1 MEDLR
6 HLLPFVE
13 IVKSGSFAGA
23 ATRLG
28 VTPPAISKSVKQLES
43 RLGVRLIN
51 RTTRRL
57 HLTGEGQQLFNQ
69 LEALLSG
76 IGDAIKH
83 VRETADQ
90 PAGKIRISV
99 GATFGRYS
107 LMPALI
113 EFMKI
118 HPKVDLEIS
127 FDDTPSGLIEQ
138 GFDLGIHH
146 GYGSETSFVVRELCD
161 YPIILVA
168 SPEYLAHRGIPRTP
182 EELRGHDCIGTM
194 TGTAPPS
201 DWLMEP
207 VQRRGRKKVRGD
219 GRPYI
224 HALHPRLSI
233 ARQWDSNLSAVLLGA
248 GIAPTSL
255 PASLQFLKQGRM
267 KVVLPDYRLKAL
279 GAGPGKIFMLYPH
292 REHQPTK
299 LRVLTKFLSDWFR
312 THRIEIS
319 DLREYAA

>member
-23 ATRLG
+23 AARLG
-28 VTPPAISKSVKQLES
+28 VTPPAISKSIKRLES

-57 HLTGEGQQLFNQ
+57 HLTGEGQQFFTQ
-69 LEALLSG
+69 LETLLSG
-76 IGDAIKH
+76 IGDAVRN

-107 LMPALI
+107 LLPVLI

-118 HPKVDLEIS
+118 HPKVDLVIS

-146 GYGSETSFVVRELCD
+146 GLGSETSFVVRELCD
-161 YPIILVA
+161 YPLILVA
-168 SPEYLAHRGIPRTP
+168 SPEYLAQRGIPRTP
-182 EELRGHDCIGTM
+182 EELKGHDCIGTV
-194 TGTAPPS
+194 TGANAPS
-201 DWLMEP
+201 DWQLEP
-207 VQRRGRKKVRGD
+207 VQRRGRKQIRSDARLYTHV
-219 GRPYI
+219 
-224 HALHPRLSI
+224 LHPRLSI

-267 KVVLPDYRLKAL
+267 KVVLPDYRLWP
-279 GAGPGKIFMLYPH
+279 GAGGMGKIFMLYPH

-312 THRIEIS
+312 THRIEVS